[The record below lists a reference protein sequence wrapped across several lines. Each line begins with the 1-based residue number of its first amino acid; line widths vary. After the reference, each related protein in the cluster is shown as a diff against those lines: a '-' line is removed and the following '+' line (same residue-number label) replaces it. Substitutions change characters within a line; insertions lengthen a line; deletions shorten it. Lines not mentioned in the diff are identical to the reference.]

1 MHELSNNKLGI
12 KIWVDVKLGDDVIT
26 ANRGSVDFNNKIQDL
41 QSKNKRRSSMENV
54 KQIAGK
60 IDQQQ
65 SRQVSQS
72 LAQFPNDEDSSSE
85 EEVKGGQPQLKPK
98 QRQSAIKIP
107 DNKND

>member
-1 MHELSNNKLGI
+1 
-12 KIWVDVKLGDDVIT
+12 
-26 ANRGSVDFNNKIQDL
+26 
-41 QSKNKRRSSMENV
+41 MENV
-54 KQIAGK
+54 KQIGK
-60 IDQQQ
+60 IDQQQQ

-107 DNKND
+107 DNKKDEQPKLRQSEITRQQNDMSQKMNDQMIK